1 LLWSLFVL
9 ALTAT
14 TLLGGAGSALGQ
26 DADDPRPSAQHAPEP
41 PPGLAPYGGFTGG
54 RVIGGRPVADGVYPF
69 QAALLGEPFGETD
82 YDRQFCGG
90 SLIGPYEVL
99 TAAHCTDF
107 IVPDEEVDDEL
118 DLAISD
124 VAVVV
129 GRTVLSSDQGQR
141 RAVESVTIHPDWDP
155 VGTFSPDVAVLRLA
169 EPVIGIEPIQLPTP
183 GTDALE
189 RPGRVMTVTGWGNT
203 VQQPVGPGGGVVEQ
217 PDRLQ
222 AARVP
227 LLSADECAAA
237 YSFDSEPTDPETDTV
252 EPEPETMT
260 SLVDTETMICAGEA
274 GRDTCQGDSGG
285 PMFLRSPTGSY
296 LQLGITS
303 WGFGCAALGYPGVY
317 ARVSSA
323 TIGNFIQSVTGGV
336 PVPE

>member
-1 LLWSLFVL
+1 MSIFTL
-9 ALTAT
+9 AVAAVS
-14 TLLGGAGSALGQ
+14 LLGPAPNALAQ
-26 DADDPRPSAQHAPEP
+26 EPDARKPSAQLAPQ
-41 PPGLAPYGGFTGG
+41 PPGDLPPYGGITGG
-54 RVIGGRPVADGVYPF
+54 RVVGGRPVADGVYPF
-69 QAALLGEPFGETD
+69 QAALLAEPFGETD
-82 YDRQFCGG
+82 KERQFCGG

-107 IVPDEEVDDEL
+107 IVPDEEVDDEFEI
-118 DLAISD
+118 AVSD
-124 VAVVV
+124 VQVLV
-129 GRTVLSSDQGQR
+129 GRTVLSGDQGQR
-141 RAVESVTIHPDWDP
+141 RDVSFITIHPDWDP
-155 VGTFSPDVAVLRLA
+155 AGTFSPDVAVIRLS
-169 EPVIGIEPIQLPTP
+169 EPVIGIDPVQLPTP

-203 VQQPVGPGGGVVEQ
+203 VQQPVGPGGGVFEQ

-222 AARVP
+222 AARLP

-237 YSFDSEPTDPETDTV
+237 YSFEEPSPDPETDTV
-252 EPEPETMT
+252 VTEPETIT

-296 LQLGITS
+296 IQLGITS

-323 TIGNFIQSVTGGV
+323 TIGNFIQETTGGIAA
-336 PVPE
+336 P